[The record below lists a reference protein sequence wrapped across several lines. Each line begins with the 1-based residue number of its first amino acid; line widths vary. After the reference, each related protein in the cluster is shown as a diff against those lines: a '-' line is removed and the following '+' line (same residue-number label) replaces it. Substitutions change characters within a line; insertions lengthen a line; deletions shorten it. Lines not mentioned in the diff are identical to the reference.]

1 MCVANN
7 FFGGAEILG
16 LGLPY
21 FRLQGLLRIAGLAG
35 NFMWKYRAQLANCG
49 RYRDCFLLFSL

>member
-1 MCVANN
+1 MYVANN

-35 NFMWKYRAQLANCG
+35 NFMWKI
-49 RYRDCFLLFSL
+49 

>member
-16 LGLPY
+16 LGHPY
-21 FRLQGLLRIAGLAG
+21 FRLQGLLQIAGLAG
-35 NFMWKYRAQLANCG
+35 NFMWKI
-49 RYRDCFLLFSL
+49 